1 MAVLLIDPNSIHKIF
16 NAPDYYRYKM
26 FIIGDAI
33 LLPRVACDLN
43 IVTLLLLCI
52 NWFTNLV
59 IPALLFVILL
69 FLMPSESYMDYTEY

>member
-16 NAPDYYRYKM
+16 NAQNYYRYKM
-26 FIIGDAI
+26 FIVGDAI

-59 IPALLFVILL
+59 IPALLFVISL
-69 FLMPSESYMDYTEY
+69 FLMSSESYMDYTEY